1 MLSRPTLRL
10 DVMVG
15 ERAYQAK
22 VARGSRVGSGYSPHL
37 GDSSM
42 GQIDE
47 AGDVAKYLHGEI
59 MAMKALIAAA
69 VKVAI
74 PKPLFERA
82 ALEEL
87 QLLRDAFEPNPKAA
101 IQLRAVEMT
110 QAWLLD
116 FTRDSAQA
124 REGDRRN

>member
-1 MLSRPTLRL
+1 
-10 DVMVG
+10 
-15 ERAYQAK
+15 
-22 VARGSRVGSGYSPHL
+22 
-37 GDSSM
+37 M
-42 GQIDE
+42 GQVDE

-59 MAMKALIAAA
+59 MAMKALIAAV
-69 VKVAI
+69 VKVAV

-101 IQLRAVEMT
+101 IQLRAVETT

-116 FTRDSAQA
+116 LTRDSAQA
-124 REGDRRN
+124 REGGTND